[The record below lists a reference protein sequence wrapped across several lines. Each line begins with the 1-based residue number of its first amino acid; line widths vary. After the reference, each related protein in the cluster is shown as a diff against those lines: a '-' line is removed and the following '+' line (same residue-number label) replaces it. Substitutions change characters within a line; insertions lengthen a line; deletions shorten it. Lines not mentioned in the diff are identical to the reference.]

1 MDEVDVLEK
10 EIYDNATKL
19 ENEYETE
26 ELFLKYQFEEFLSA
40 FWALFSNYYLF
51 NYFLTY

>member
-1 MDEVDVLEK
+1 MEVSE
-10 EIYDNATKL
+10 NATKP

-26 ELFLKYQFEEFLSA
+26 ELFIKYQFEEFLSA
-40 FWALFSNYYLF
+40 FWALFSNCYLF